1 MPALLIMEAFT
12 QRSIFTAIK
21 LLFPTWFLF
30 NEYLLSNYY
39 GSTFWSHIEPFE
51 LRFAS
56 LTPLRTFGAILNP
69 VDSLSDGATRQCFP
83 TRQAGNL
90 VIKERAIDHAYHH
103 TQAYILRFGFCI
115 STFWK
120 EQHYQKELAFRIRT
134 NSEHESSLV
143 TNLFDFE
150 SFV

>member
-103 TQAYILRFGFCI
+103 TEPYFL
-115 STFWK
+115 
-120 EQHYQKELAFRIRT
+120 
-134 NSEHESSLV
+134 
-143 TNLFDFE
+143 
-150 SFV
+150 